1 MARNGGIRGR
11 SCGTEGRRTM
21 QTRQGKA
28 PWKTAR
34 KSVVKS
40 MYALYGI
47 SYFRG
52 HGPEAGARARTERAG
67 GAISWA

>member
-1 MARNGGIRGR
+1 
-11 SCGTEGRRTM
+11 M

>member
-1 MARNGGIRGR
+1 
-11 SCGTEGRRTM
+11 M

-34 KSVVKS
+34 MSVVKS

-52 HGPEAGARARTERAG
+52 HVPEVGARTRTQRAG
-67 GAISWA
+67 GTISWV